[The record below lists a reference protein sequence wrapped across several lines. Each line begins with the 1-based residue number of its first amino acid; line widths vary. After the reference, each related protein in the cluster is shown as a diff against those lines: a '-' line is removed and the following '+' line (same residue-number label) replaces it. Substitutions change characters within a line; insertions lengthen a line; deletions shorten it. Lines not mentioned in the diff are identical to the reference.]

1 LARTVLTG
9 IPVSSGIAI
18 GRAFFMNRRL
28 SGSIPRQ
35 SIRPEI
41 VGAEKARLAKGL
53 AQAAEELE
61 EVRGK
66 VPPEL
71 REHALIIDSHV
82 TILKDPKLRAS
93 AEGYIEA
100 MHINAEWAL
109 LKAVKDMESAF
120 AAIEDTYIR
129 ERIQDVRLIADRVLS
144 KLLGIGDSVKAVEG
158 RVILMAEDIAPSDTA
173 GLEVDKIMAFT
184 THQGGKTSHTG
195 ILARSLQ
202 IPAIVGVDNLEESVK
217 DGEFVIIDALGG
229 RILVDPDE
237 DELAELGDLKYQ
249 FEAYQKSII
258 KNCHLPGETIDGY
271 RVHVHA
277 NIEFFEEVAAVLDHG
292 GEGIGLYR
300 TEYSY
305 MNRPKF
311 PDEEELTEEYSDLA
325 SIMVPRKVVIRTLD
339 LGSDKISSGGMLDE
353 RNPALGLRSIRFCLQ
368 HQDIFKAQLRA
379 ILRASVHGNISLMYP
394 MISGLKELRQANK
407 LLWQCK
413 KELGDRGVPFDPE
426 LPVGIMIEL
435 PSAVMTA
442 ELLAQEVDFFSI
454 GTNDLIQYSLG
465 IDRTNRQVSYL
476 YQPLHPGVVRSIK
489 HVVDAAH
496 QAGIEV
502 SICGEVAS
510 DPFCVPILMG
520 MQIDSLSMNA
530 LAIPGIKRIIR
541 QTTMD
546 ECKKLLRQVLE
557 SRTVT
562 KINRLVRDSIFQRF
576 PEELTFY
583 SSLIESDEVPQAHG

>member
-249 FEAYQKSII
+249 FEA
-258 KNCHLPGETIDGY
+258 
-271 RVHVHA
+271 
-277 NIEFFEEVAAVLDHG
+277 
-292 GEGIGLYR
+292 
-300 TEYSY
+300 
-305 MNRPKF
+305 
-311 PDEEELTEEYSDLA
+311 
-325 SIMVPRKVVIRTLD
+325 
-339 LGSDKISSGGMLDE
+339 
-353 RNPALGLRSIRFCLQ
+353 
-368 HQDIFKAQLRA
+368 
-379 ILRASVHGNISLMYP
+379 
-394 MISGLKELRQANK
+394 
-407 LLWQCK
+407 
-413 KELGDRGVPFDPE
+413 
-426 LPVGIMIEL
+426 
-435 PSAVMTA
+435 
-442 ELLAQEVDFFSI
+442 
-454 GTNDLIQYSLG
+454 
-465 IDRTNRQVSYL
+465 
-476 YQPLHPGVVRSIK
+476 
-489 HVVDAAH
+489 
-496 QAGIEV
+496 
-502 SICGEVAS
+502 
-510 DPFCVPILMG
+510 
-520 MQIDSLSMNA
+520 
-530 LAIPGIKRIIR
+530 
-541 QTTMD
+541 
-546 ECKKLLRQVLE
+546 
-557 SRTVT
+557 
-562 KINRLVRDSIFQRF
+562 
-576 PEELTFY
+576 
-583 SSLIESDEVPQAHG
+583 